1 MKNPAWMPG
10 ESPQV
15 AQFPR
20 KIILLHRIFTGDAK
34 EASEIRC
41 ELNPRA
47 TFFFKSPNLSPI
59 VLRSTPVSGF
69 GRFRNYPFTTPFF
82 PIDE

>member
-47 TFFFKSPNLSPI
+47 TFFFKAQIYHQWFYALLQYQGLEDLELI
-59 VLRSTPVSGF
+59 HLQRLF
-69 GRFRNYPFTTPFF
+69 L
-82 PIDE
+82 IDE